1 MGIIIII
8 LKIIAFIVAVAVFG
22 FALIQAVYWLNVDN
36 KIMYLLYRI
45 FNRITDKVPRDRR
58 F

>member
-8 LKIIAFIVAVAVFG
+8 LKILACIVAVAVFG